1 MFQKLYNFFF
11 NKESEDF
18 INDIVDGNLRKQKV
32 ISWVL
37 LFSHIF
43 LKFLDVKN
51 GYQGVWNRNIGYHYL
66 FQLHLILSTFLIIFL
81 VFIYSLKHLNFLK
94 KASLLKFLQNFYV
107 IFMLFWG
114 ALVSSIDQ
122 LIHQDITVFILINF
136 GVSVVIV
143 TGAWLSFWGYLI
155 SIITLLLGVSYF
167 QNDIDKLRGIYIYT
181 SILGADC
188 WIISR
193 TMYQFMLKNF
203 NFIKEIQYKT
213 YELSEAGF
221 WDYNAEKNTIFFS
234 NAWKKML
241 GYEEQELPNKLEEW
255 ERRLHPA
262 DKERVFT
269 EREKYFNY
277 SEKYQD
283 LEYRMICKNEDYI
296 WILDR
301 AKVIKT
307 DENGK
312 PLRII
317 GVHTDITKLKNYQKN
332 LEVTQKEIQQANHF
346 KTQFLSNVT
355 HELRTPLNG
364 IIGFTE
370 ILAESEESPVKKDML
385 NMVYHSSETLLEII
399 NDILDFSKLEGG
411 KLVLEKQPFLI
422 EDVVLRL
429 KKRFQVVSELK
440 HIDFKIEIKDTKLK
454 IPYFIGDSLRLEQI
468 LNNLLSNAFKFTKQ
482 GSVSLIVDFDKIG
495 HENYNIIFEV
505 HDTGIGIYGD
515 KLDFIFECF
524 TQEEDYITRKY
535 GGVGL
540 GLAIVK
546 HLTKQMNG
554 KIGVQSEASIGSIFT
569 VKIPFNSEPEKIV
582 SEISTLSFNQKDKNY
597 SILLAEDNRNN
608 QILVEE
614 IFSLVNISI
623 DIANNGIEVFEKFYQ
638 KNYDLILMD
647 IQMPQMNGLEAT
659 KAIRVF
665 EKENNKKHIPII
677 ALSAHSLPHEKKEAI
692 DSGMNDFI
700 TKPFNKKTLL
710 DKTFEFLDKK

>member
-1 MFQKLYNFFF
+1 AY
-11 NKESEDF
+11 
-18 INDIVDGNLRKQKV
+18 
-32 ISWVL
+32 
-37 LFSHIF
+37 
-43 LKFLDVKN
+43 
-51 GYQGVWNRNIGYHYL
+51 YYL
-66 FQLHLILSTFLIIFL
+66 FQLHIILCLFLILFL
-81 VFIYSLKHLNFLK
+81 VFIYSSKYFIVLKKNIFLK
-94 KASLLKFLQNFYV
+94 FVQNFYV
-107 IFMLFWG
+107 LFMLFWG
-114 ALVSSIDQ
+114 GTVTILDQSLHENLIVFALVAFGSSV
-122 LIHQDITVFILINF
+122 LIILE
-136 GVSVVIV
+136 VWS
-143 TGAWLSFWGYLI
+143 SFWFYLSSLI
-155 SIITLLLGVSYF
+155 YVLLGISYF
-167 QNDIDKLRGIYIYT
+167 QNDIDKLRGIYINL
-181 SILGADC
+181 SILAVVS
-188 WIISR
+188 WIVSR
-193 TMYQFMLKNF
+193 IMSQFMLKNY

-221 WDYNAEKNTIFFS
+221 WDYNIEKNTIFFS

-241 GYEEQELPNKLEEW
+241 GYEEDELPNSLEEW

-262 DKERVFT
+262 DKERVFS

-307 DENGK
+307 DQFGK

-332 LEVTQKEIQQANHF
+332 LELSQKEIQQANHF

-370 ILAESEESPVKKDML
+370 ILAESEENQAKKDML

-399 NDILDFSKLEGG
+399 NDILDFSKLESG
-411 KLVLEKQPFLI
+411 KLILEKQPFLI
-422 EDVVLRL
+422 EEVILRL
-429 KKRFQVVSELK
+429 QKRYQIVSELK
-440 HIDFKIEIKDTKLK
+440 HIEFKIEINEENSK
-454 IPYFIGDSLRLEQI
+454 IPNFIGDPLRLEQI
-468 LNNLLSNAFKFTKQ
+468 LNNLLSNAFKFTKE
-482 GSVSLIVDFDKIG
+482 GMVSLIIYFDKIK
-495 HENYNIIFEV
+495 NNQYNVIFQV
-505 HDTGIGIYGD
+505 HDTGIGIFGD

-554 KIGVQSEASIGSIFT
+554 KIEVQSEASIGSIFT
-569 VKIPFNSEPEKIV
+569 VKIPFEVEVSKIDF
-582 SEISTLSFNQKDKNY
+582 EISTISFNQKDNIY
-597 SILLAEDNRNN
+597 RILLAEDNKNN

-614 IFSLVNISI
+614 IFSLVNIGV
-623 DIANNGIEVFEKFYQ
+623 DIANNGIEVFEKYYQ
-638 KNYDLILMD
+638 KEYDLILMD

-665 EKENNKKHIPII
+665 EKENNRKQIPII
-677 ALSAHSLPHEKKEAI
+677 ALSAHSLPHEQKEAI
-692 DSGMNDFI
+692 DSGMDDFI

-710 DKTFEFLDKK
+710 DKIFEFLNKK